1 MHRTTKLKTIL
12 AAGPLIL
19 FLLSTLFLFSGCPSA
34 HNFTLYLFS
43 TYTGNVY
50 TFDLQSNT
58 CSLVPVF
65 NYNTDAGD
73 SAYFYGGKGYIAAA
87 SFTDPKLLMFDPAA
101 STITSSAFVF
111 DAYEWMGGPS
121 SIVFLGPTKAYV
133 TDSGSYDVD
142 FNPNNDGGVII
153 FDPSDTRSTWTKI
166 AGIEANCQGMVYIA
180 SKNKVYVAN
189 SGSSTV
195 FVINTT
201 TDLVDHEITVAE
213 NPKSIVALDDGSKIY
228 VGCYNANEIWEV
240 DTSTDVAKS
249 IISETS
255 ETWAMAI
262 EDTKVY
268 YSGWFS
274 GPCYIDVSEESP
286 TETPITTKKGSGA
299 NLLIYNNKLYMSQP
313 DFAEGQS
320 TLTVV
325 DLSDNSEIN
334 GSPFNVGTEGDAI
347 TGLAVY

>member
-1 MHRTTKLKTIL
+1 MHKKRRFKLLLTTGAIFMLVAL
-12 AAGPLIL
+12 SLII
-19 FLLSTLFLFSGCPSA
+19 FNGCHSA
-34 HNFTLYLFS
+34 HKFTLYLTS
-43 TYTGNVY
+43 SLTGSVY
-50 TFDLQSNT
+50 TFDMATNR
-58 CSLVPVF
+58 CSEDPVF
-65 NYNTDAGD
+65 DYGTDAGD
-73 SAYFYGGKGYIAAA
+73 HVYFYNDRGYIAAA
-87 SFTDPKLLMFDPAA
+87 SFDRPELVTFDPNSSPISP
-101 STITSSAFVF
+101 STFSYGWV
-111 DAYEWMGGPS
+111 GGPS
-121 SIVFLGPTKAYV
+121 DIVFINDTKAYV
-133 TDSGSYDVD
+133 SDVGN
-142 FNPNNDGGVII
+142 FGLNNGGVFI
-153 FDPSDTRSTWTKI
+153 FDPLDTGTDFQEI
-166 AGIEANCQGMVYIA
+166 AGIEANCQGTVYIA

-189 SGSSTV
+189 SGSNTV
-195 FVINTT
+195 FVIDTT
-201 TDLVDHEITVAE
+201 TNSVNGEITVAE

-228 VGCYNANEIWEV
+228 VGCYIANEIWEV

-268 YSGWFS
+268 YSGWSS